1 MAAHATGF
9 LDHAAGQPAG
19 TRAQDAPKLSL
30 RGKPVNNGHGE
41 LTGIGAVAL
50 QVEQL
55 LNSPQERAQQANPKD
70 QAGRGSSLLE
80 KVGDFAQLGL
90 AGFATSL
97 PLRKVFGIA
106 HHVLH
111 QRRQREEAGVLDI
124 FVIRQREEVSR

>member
-9 LDHAAGQPAG
+9 LNHAAGQPAG
-19 TRAQDAPKLSL
+19 AGAEDAAKLSL
-30 RGKPVNNGHGE
+30 RGKTVNNGHGE

-55 LNSPQERAQQANPKD
+55 LNSPQERAQKANPKN
-70 QAGRGSSLLE
+70 QAGGRSSFFE

-90 AGFATSL
+90 TGFPPGF
-97 PLRKVFGIA
+97 PLRKVFGVA
-106 HHVLH
+106 HQVLD
-111 QRRQREEAGVLDI
+111 QGWQREEAGVLDI